1 VPFAILDD
9 PSVAAYEVQPL
20 LGQHIALTVT
30 PDSVSIA
37 PATSEQLAAAAAGGK
52 ARAAAGGA
60 SKQQAAGDEATAAGP
75 AGAVS
80 KVSSVRMLPL
90 LDCMPTLAGAK
101 ASSCARLEQV
111 GGVRTGDAGF
121 GCGCPMCC
129 LLVACQLAAVR
140 LHADAG
146 WRQGGIMCQ
155 TRAGER
161 SLLFLPPHPCSSPLC
176 IHSHTS
182 LGRVQGRM

>member
-37 PATSEQLAAAAAGGK
+37 PATSEQLAAAAAAAGGK
-52 ARAAAGGA
+52 ARAAAGGTA
-60 SKQQAAGDEATAAGP
+60 KQPAAEGEAAAAGP

-111 GGVRTGDAGF
+111 GGV
-121 GCGCPMCC
+121 
-129 LLVACQLAAVR
+129 
-140 LHADAG
+140 
-146 WRQGGIMCQ
+146 
-155 TRAGER
+155 
-161 SLLFLPPHPCSSPLC
+161 
-176 IHSHTS
+176 
-182 LGRVQGRM
+182 